1 MRIVSF
7 ILLFLISS
15 ACFAQLKTSADTILF
30 SNVKIGFSRDAIL
43 RVENIGVD
51 PLDILSITIQPQ
63 TASIGEFVTLSAPT
77 TFTLAPS
84 EWRNILLRFAP
95 SNNNRRTALLKVET
109 SSAIR
114 DILLIGDVTSTQ
126 PDIRVNPDFIDFGKV
141 PLGDTVESSY
151 TIYGAG
157 IDSID
162 IFDLLIHNDNG
173 GIFFEAYPK
182 NAVFEFP
189 KKIGPNDSLAIS
201 VRFIAAT
208 PSGVVTGR
216 SIAFGEVSGDL
227 RCNFRGEIG
236 FPELSFSTDL
246 IDIGVC
252 SLGEVIDTFVYLES
266 SGSASVEL
274 QEVIPPTTFTI
285 LTLPSVP
292 QLIAPA
298 TTVRVDLRFTAT
310 TVGLATDVLGAIAK
324 SNASGGRYREVSLK
338 AIVLPDGLTSRV
350 DSILRIEC
358 SAMIADSLLVTVSDT
373 GSFPLTIDSVRID
386 NSNVHV
392 SNSTLFPLAFAPFSS
407 KQLQVVYVPDGK
419 SRSTDS
425 AIIEYLISGHVVIR
439 DTVRISYVRAI
450 LPLTTASITQTPLDY
465 SDSLSLK
472 ADIKLNTLGLLAIDY
487 VFRFFPDDIADIDIA
502 KLNLAL
508 QTSGNVNGN
517 IIFNEQENTYRL
529 QLSSSVPITDNDI
542 AGVKVPLR
550 YYVTKQAIGD
560 VVISSSAP
568 GNELCFDAFNDTLT
582 ITSPDL
588 CGDPHIRQALNN
600 TLTASFIGMRVLTS
614 GNNFTA
620 TYKLVTP
627 SDVTLEWY
635 SQLGELVSSQYL
647 GSISNGIHSV
657 SVSPIGLSSGSL
669 VGRLT
674 TVSNGIKSVVSSVY
688 HLIK

>member
-7 ILLFLISS
+7 IFLFLITS

-30 SNVKIGFSRDAIL
+30 SNVKIGFSRDAML

-51 PLDILSITIQPQ
+51 PLEILSITIQPQ
-63 TASIGEFVTLSAPT
+63 NASVGEFVTLSAPT
-77 TFTLAPS
+77 AFILAPG

-109 SSAIR
+109 SSVIK
-114 DILLIGDVTSTQ
+114 DVLLIGDVTSTQ

-151 TIYGAG
+151 NIYGAG

-162 IFDLLIHNDNG
+162 IFDLLVQNDNG
-173 GIFFEAYPK
+173 GIFFETYPK
-182 NAVFEFP
+182 DDLFVFPE
-189 KKIGPNDSLAIS
+189 KIGPNDSLVIG
-201 VRFIAAT
+201 VRFFATT
-208 PSGVVTGR
+208 PSGVVTG
-216 SIAFGEVSGDL
+216 SSVAFGQVSGDL
-227 RCNFRGEIG
+227 RCDFRGEIG
-236 FPELSFSTDL
+236 FPELTFSDDL
-246 IDIGVC
+246 IDIGVR
-252 SLGEVIDTFVYLES
+252 SLGEVVDTFVYLQSE
-266 SGSASVEL
+266 GNAPVEL
-274 QEVIPPTTFTI
+274 EEVIPPTIFTV

-292 QLIAPA
+292 QFIAPNKS
-298 TTVRVDLRFTAT
+298 VRVDLRFKAT
-310 TVGLATDVLGAIAK
+310 SVGLVVDVLGAIAK
-324 SNASGGRYREVSLK
+324 SNASGGRYRQVLLK
-338 AIVLPDGLTSRV
+338 ATVLPDGLSSRV
-350 DSILRIEC
+350 DSVLRIEC
-358 SAMIADSLLVTVSDT
+358 STMLADSLSVRVSDT
-373 GSFPLTIDSVRID
+373 GSFPLTIDSIRID
-386 NSNVHV
+386 NPNVHI
-392 SNSTLFPLAFAPFSS
+392 SSSTLFPLVFAPLSS

-439 DTVRISYVRAI
+439 DTVRITYVRAI
-450 LPLTTASITQTPLDY
+450 LPLATASITQTPLDY
-465 SDSLSLK
+465 TDSLSLK
-472 ADIKLNTLGLLAIDY
+472 ADTKLNSLGLFVIEY
-487 VFRFFPDDIADIDIA
+487 VFRFVPEDIADIDIE

-517 IIFNEQENTYRL
+517 IVFNDQDDTYRL
-529 QLSSSVPITDNDI
+529 QLSSSISITDNDI

-588 CGDPHIRQALNN
+588 CGDAHIRQSLNN
-600 TLTASFIGMRVLTS
+600 NLTASFIGMRVLTS
-614 GNNFTA
+614 DNNFTA
-620 TYKLVTP
+620 SYRLISP
-627 SDVTLEWY
+627 SDVTLDWY

-657 SVSPIGLSSGSL
+657 SVSPIGLPSGSL

-674 TVSNGIKSVVSSVY
+674 IVSNGMKSVVSSVY

>member
-43 RVENIGVD
+43 RVENIGVN

-63 TASIGEFVTLSAPT
+63 IASIGEFVTLSAPT

-95 SNNNRRTALLKVET
+95 SNNNRRTALVKIET
-109 SSAIR
+109 ASAIK
-114 DILLIGDVTSTQ
+114 DVLLIGDVTSTQ
-126 PDIRVNPDFIDFGKV
+126 PDIRVNPEFIDFGKV
-141 PLGDTVESSY
+141 PLGDTVDSLY

-162 IFDLLIHNDNG
+162 IFDLLVQNDNG
-173 GIFFEAYPK
+173 GIFFETYPK
-182 NAVFEFP
+182 DDLFAFP
-189 KKIGPNDSLAIS
+189 EKLGPNDSLVIG
-201 VRFIAAT
+201 VRFSAMT
-208 PSGVVTGR
+208 PSGVVTG
-216 SIAFGEVSGDL
+216 SSVAFGKVSGNL
-227 RCNFRGEIG
+227 RCDFRGEIG
-236 FPELSFSTDL
+236 FPELTFSDDL
-246 IDIGVC
+246 IDIGVR
-252 SLGEVIDTFVYLES
+252 SLGEVVDTFVYLQSE
-266 SGSASVEL
+266 GNAPVEL
-274 QEVIPPTTFTI
+274 EEVIQPTIFTVV
-285 LTLPSVP
+285 TLPSVP
-292 QLIAPA
+292 QFIPPNK
-298 TTVRVDLRFTAT
+298 TVRVNIRFNAT
-310 TVGLATDVLGAIAK
+310 SVGLVVDVLGAIAK

-350 DSILRIEC
+350 DSVLRIEC
-358 SAMIADSLLVTVSDT
+358 GTMLADSLSVTVSDT
-373 GSFPLTIDSVRID
+373 GSFQLTIDSLRID
-386 NSNVHV
+386 NPNVHV
-392 SNSTLFPLAFAPFSS
+392 SNSTLFPLVFAPFSS
-407 KQLQVVYVPDGK
+407 KQLQVIYVPDGT
-419 SRSTDS
+419 SRIVDS

-450 LPLTTASITQTPLDY
+450 LPLATASITQTPLDY
-465 SDSLSLK
+465 TDSLSLK
-472 ADIKLNTLGLLAIDY
+472 ADLKLNSLGLLSIDY
-487 VFRFFPDDIADIDIA
+487 VFRFFPDDIADIDLA

-517 IIFNEQENTYRL
+517 IIFNEQDNTYRL

-614 GNNFTA
+614 SNNFT
-620 TYKLVTP
+620 TNYKLVTP

-674 TVSNGIKSVVSSVY
+674 TVSNGMKSVVSSVY